1 MPKNKIMHLCAIAM
15 AGFLLLGRW
24 TLERVGITSDILNTL
39 PDLRILVLAPVALI
53 ACYFF
58 GITKRHPLS
67 PFQVCLYLFLGW
79 ACLSSLWSIQPQD
92 ASAKLIDALLVLVF
106 ILSFAQF
113 STHFQAKRFIPLFGK
128 YYLFI
133 LAALACWA
141 VASIDFF
148 WEELG
153 SAANRKVFAVGSGPN
168 VFGRNMALLS
178 AGLILLL
185 NNSKKIWV
193 PTILAGVPAAL
204 VLLSGSRGALLEF
217 LAVLLG
223 SMFFLRRSFILRLAI
238 PALLLVPLGLST
250 LKGYETSLLEA
261 ALNIQNQRLVENTIQ
276 TFHDSS
282 RIELWSEAYVLGME
296 HPIVGMGLGGYEY
309 LHSEGVTLHYPH
321 NLVAESWSELGLV
334 GLTLIL
340 LLGGC
345 FACAYLPRLRS
356 TWGFISAG
364 VITSGIFS
372 MISGDLYDTRTLF
385 CFSLAWILLYNTP
398 HDEQDPG
405 TRPSPSA

>member
-1 MPKNKIMHLCAIAM
+1 MPKNKMMHLCAIAL

-24 TLERVGITSDILNTL
+24 SLERIGITSDILNAL
-39 PDLRILVLAPVALI
+39 PDLRILILAPVALI

-58 GITKRHPLS
+58 SITKRHLLS

-106 ILSFAQF
+106 ILSFAQL
-113 STHFQAKRFIPLFGK
+113 STHFGAKRFITLFGK

-133 LAALACWA
+133 LGALACWA
-141 VASIDFF
+141 ATSINFF
-148 WEELG
+148 WEDLG
-153 SAANRKVFAVGSGPN
+153 SAVNRKVFAVGSGPN

-185 NNSKKIWV
+185 NDSKKIWV
-193 PTILAGVPAAL
+193 PTILAGIPTAFI
-204 VLLSGSRGALLEF
+204 LLSGSRGALLEF
-217 LAVLLG
+217 FVVLLG
-223 SMFFLRRSFILRLAI
+223 SMFFIRRSLALRLAI
-238 PALLLVPLGLST
+238 PVLLFVPLGLS
-250 LKGYETSLLEA
+250 SLLGHEPSLLRA
-261 ALNIQNQRLVENTIQ
+261 SLDIQDQRLVQNTIQ

-282 RIELWSEAYVLGME
+282 RIELLSEAYVLGME
-296 HPIVGMGLGGYEY
+296 HPIVGAGLGGYEY
-309 LHSEGVTLHYPH
+309 LHSAGLTLDYPH
-321 NLVAESWSELGLV
+321 NLVAEAWSELGLV
-334 GLTLIL
+334 GLILIL
-340 LLGGC
+340 LLGGY
-345 FACAYLPRLRS
+345 FARAYLPRLKS

-364 VITSGIFS
+364 VIISGIFS
-372 MISGDLYDTRTLF
+372 MISGDLYDARTLF

>member
-296 HPIVGMGLGGYEY
+296 HPIVGVGLGGYEY

>member
-405 TRPSPSA
+405 IRPSPSA

>member
-1 MPKNKIMHLCAIAM
+1 MTRNKIMHLCAIAM

-24 TLERVGITSDILNTL
+24 TLGRIGITSDILNNL
-39 PDLRILVLAPVALI
+39 PDLRILVLAPVALT

-58 GITKRHPLS
+58 SITKRHQSS
-67 PFQVCLYLFLGW
+67 PFQVWLYLFLGW

-92 ASAKLIDALLVLVF
+92 ASVKLVDALLVLVF
-106 ILSFAQF
+106 MLSFTQF
-113 STHFQAKRFIPLFGK
+113 STHFRAKQFIPLFGK
-128 YYLFI
+128 YYLFL

-141 VASIDFF
+141 VTSIDFF

-153 SAANRKVFAVGSGPN
+153 SAVNRKVFAVGSGPN

-185 NNSKKIWV
+185 NNSKKVWA
-193 PTILAGVPAAL
+193 PTILAGIPTAF

-217 LAVLLG
+217 LTVLLG
-223 SMFFLRRSFILRLAI
+223 SMFFLRRSFFLRLAI
-238 PALLLVPLGLST
+238 PVLLLVPLGLST
-250 LKGYETSLLEA
+250 LTAHEPTLFEVACSV
-261 ALNIQNQRLVENTIQ
+261 QDQRLVENTIQ

-296 HPIVGMGLGGYEY
+296 RPIVGVGLGGYEY
-309 LHSEGVTLHYPH
+309 LHSEGITLHYPH
-321 NLVAESWSELGLV
+321 NLVAESWAELGLV
-334 GLTLIL
+334 GLILIL
-340 LLGGC
+340 LLGGY
-345 FACAYLPRLRS
+345 FARAYLPRLKS

-372 MISGDLYDTRTLF
+372 MLSGDLYDARTLF

-398 HDEQDPG
+398 RNEQDPG